1 VRGLGTGV
9 AIGLVQV
16 VSMLFQ
22 LVIWLVIAAA
32 LVTWVSPDPRNPVVQ
47 FLYRSTEWLLKPCRR
62 ILPPRWTGGID
73 FSPIIAILLLV
84 LLRAIVLS
92 LMTGGAYSP
101 I

>member
-1 VRGLGTGV
+1 MRSLGTGV

-16 VSMLFQ
+16 VGMIFH
-22 LVIWLVIAAA
+22 LVIWLVIAAS

-47 FLYRSTEWLLKPCRR
+47 FLYRSTEWLLKPCRK
-62 ILPPRWTGGID
+62 ILPPRITGGID

-84 LLRAIVLS
+84 LLRAVVLS